1 MTGKVLGAVI
11 AGGRS
16 SRFGSDKALAPIDGR
31 PMIEHV
37 MAALRPWVDELAIC
51 GRQYGEELFLPD
63 YPKIDLGPLAGF
75 NAALRYAVANG
86 FGAVITVPCDTP
98 RIGQEIFATLRGQ
111 AGPACLS
118 GCPVIGI
125 WPATLTEGLNSFVM
139 TDPRRSVRGWARLV
153 GAVELPLTAPVNI
166 NYVTDSALLDG

>member
-11 AGGRS
+11 AGGQS

-51 GRQYGEELFLPD
+51 GRTYGEDRYLPD
-63 YPKIDLGPLAGF
+63 YPNAGLGPLAGF
-75 NAALRYAVANG
+75 NAALRYAAANG
-86 FGAVITVPCDTP
+86 FGAVVTVPCDTP
-98 RIGQEIFATLRGQ
+98 RVGQKIFAALRRQ
-111 AGPACLS
+111 AGPAYLPD
-118 GCPVIGI
+118 CPVIGI
-125 WPATLTEGLNSFVM
+125 WPVILAEGLNRFVGA
-139 TDPRRSVRGWARLV
+139 DPRRSVRSWARVV
-153 GAVELPLTAPVNI
+153 GAVELPIAAPVNI